1 MQIERMK
8 IFFIT
13 TLLVIA
19 LSPIVHAQTKNKTS
33 ENQVWLAYMNQTRL
47 SSKWGFW
54 AEAQIRTKEDFF
66 TNFSTGIARV
76 GLTYYLN
83 DNTKIT
89 AGYAYVH
96 TFPANGHKNISVPE
110 HRPWQQIQWHTKYG
124 NKLRV
129 MQYARLEERY
139 RRKVLNDDK
148 LADGY
153 QFNWR
158 ARYSFLLQGSIGAK
172 PFEPGT
178 FSWILND
185 EIMVN
190 FGEQI
195 VNNYFDQNRFFA
207 GFSYHVNKS
216 DQLHFGYLNQFI
228 QLPAG
233 NSYRTNHIARV
244 AYFHNLDLRKK

>member
-1 MQIERMK
+1 MRI
-8 IFFIT
+8 ISIT
-13 TLLVIA
+13 ILLVMA
-19 LSPIVHAQTKNKTS
+19 LATSLNAQTKNKIS

-47 SSKWGFW
+47 SNKWGFW
-54 AEAQIRTKEDFF
+54 AEAQLRTKEDFF
-66 TNFSTGIARV
+66 SNFSTAIARV

-89 AGYAYVH
+89 AGYGYVH
-96 TFPANGHKNISVPE
+96 HFSTGGNQRIDVPE

-124 NKLRV
+124 GNLRV
-129 MQYARLEERY
+129 MQYARLEQRY
-139 RRKVLNDDK
+139 RRKLENPDK
-148 LADGY
+148 LPDGY
-153 QFNWR
+153 HFNWR
-158 ARYSFLLQGSIGAK
+158 ARYSFLLQGPIGAK
-172 PFEPGT
+172 PYEPGT

-185 EIMVN
+185 EIHIN

-207 GFSYHVNKS
+207 GFAFHTTKS
-216 DQLHFGYLNQFI
+216 DQLHFGYMNQFI

>member
-1 MQIERMK
+1 MRI
-8 IFFIT
+8 ISIT
-13 TLLVIA
+13 ILLVMA
-19 LSPIVHAQTKNKTS
+19 LATSLNAQTKNKIS

-47 SSKWGFW
+47 SNKWGFW
-54 AEAQIRTKEDFF
+54 AEAQLRTKEDFF
-66 TNFSTGIARV
+66 SNFSTAIARV

-89 AGYAYVH
+89 AGYGYVH
-96 TFPANGHKNISVPE
+96 HFSTGGNQRIDVPE

-124 NKLRV
+124 GNLRV
-129 MQYARLEERY
+129 MQYARLEQRY
-139 RRKVLNDDK
+139 RRKLENPDK

-153 QFNWR
+153 HFNWR
-158 ARYSFLLQGSIGAK
+158 ARYSFLLQGPIGAK
-172 PFEPGT
+172 PYEPGT

-185 EIMVN
+185 EIHIN

-207 GFSYHVNKS
+207 GFAFHTTKS
-216 DQLHFGYLNQFI
+216 DQLHFGYMNQFI

>member
-1 MQIERMK
+1 MRIV
-8 IFFIT
+8 IT
-13 TLLVIA
+13 TLLAMVMA
-19 LSPIVHAQTKNKTS
+19 TCLNAQIKNKTS
-33 ENQVWLAYMNQTRL
+33 EEQVWLAFMNQTRL

-54 AEAQIRTKEDFF
+54 AEAQLRTKEDFF
-66 TNFSTGIARV
+66 SNFSTGIARV
-76 GLTYYLN
+76 GLTYYVN

-96 TFPANGHKNISVPE
+96 SFPNNGHKNISVPE

-124 NKLRV
+124 EKLRV

-139 RRKVLNDDK
+139 RRKVLNDDE

-153 QFNWR
+153 HFNWR
-158 ARYSFLLQGSIGAK
+158 ARYSFLLQGAIGNK
-172 PFEPGT
+172 PYAPGN

-207 GFSYHVNKS
+207 GFAYHVNKS
-216 DQLHFGYLNQFI
+216 DQLHFGYMNQFI
-228 QLPAG
+228 QQPAG

-244 AYFHNLDLRKK
+244 AYFHNLDLRSK

>member
-1 MQIERMK
+1 MRL
-8 IFFIT
+8 IFLS
-13 TLLVIA
+13 TLFVVA
-19 LSPIVHAQTKNKTS
+19 LTPYVHAQTKIKTS
-33 ENQVWLAYMNQTRL
+33 ENQLWFAYMNQTRL
-47 SSKWGFW
+47 SNKFGFW
-54 AEAQIRTKEDFF
+54 AEAQLRTKEDFF
-66 TNFSTGIARV
+66 SNFSTGIARV
-76 GLTYYLN
+76 GLTYYVN

-96 TFPANGHKNISVPE
+96 SFPNIGNKNVSVPE

-129 MQYARLEERY
+129 MQYGRLEERY

-148 LADGY
+148 LDDGY
-153 QFNWR
+153 HFNWR
-158 ARYSFLLQGSIGAK
+158 ARYSFLLQGAIGAK

-178 FSWILND
+178 ISWILND

-207 GFSYHVNKS
+207 GFAYHVNKS
-216 DQLHFGYLNQFI
+216 GQLHFGYLNQFI
-228 QLPAG
+228 QQPSG
-233 NSYRTNHIARV
+233 NSYRTNHVVRF